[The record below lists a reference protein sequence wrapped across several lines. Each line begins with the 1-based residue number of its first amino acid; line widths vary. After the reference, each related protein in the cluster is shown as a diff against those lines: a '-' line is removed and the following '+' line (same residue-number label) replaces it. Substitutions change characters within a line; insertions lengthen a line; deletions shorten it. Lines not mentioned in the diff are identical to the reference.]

1 MQTRMSARQ
10 WAEVISEWDSSGLSG
25 GAFASERGIAEKTL
39 RWWKT
44 ELARRARSESR
55 RRAPRG
61 GPLPAGATGTASVP
75 LAKVVRVGEERASS
89 RRVSIVVGRARIDVE
104 QGFDHQLLCEVVR
117 ALEGAR

>member
-10 WAEVISEWDSSGLSG
+10 WAEVIREWDSSGLSG

-44 ELARRARSESR
+44 ELARRSRNESR
-55 RRAPRG
+55 RRPPRG
-61 GPLPAGATGTASVP
+61 GPLPAGAAGTASVSF
-75 LAKVVRVGEERASS
+75 AKVVRVGGEPSS
-89 RRVSIVVGRARIDVE
+89 SGRVTIVVGRARLEVE
-104 QGFDHQLLCEVVR
+104 QGFDRQLLCDVVR